1 MSACDHRAKCRLCDN
16 RGTRLHTT
24 APTERTGRS
33 GVATSLGAQDA
44 SASTG
49 QAQAEMVR
57 YRNTVLRHLSAES
70 VARLQ
75 LTYMELPLRKPLER
89 SERDIGHIFFIESG
103 VGSMT
108 STFQDGSE
116 VEVGLFGNESVIGVS
131 AFMGV
136 RRSLNRI
143 YMQIQGSGFASKID
157 VAQAEF
163 DRAGEFQRLAL
174 RYVQMQLTQSTQTA
188 ACNVKHELRQR
199 LARWLL
205 LSSDRAGT
213 TELALSQEFI
223 AMMLGVRR
231 TSVSVEM
238 GRLKRSGVIGY
249 ERGHIRLL
257 AVPVL
262 EKQAC
267 ECYHVLKDH
276 LNNYVEFDTGFT
288 I

>member
-1 MSACDHRAKCRLCDN
+1 M
-16 RGTRLHTT
+16 
-24 APTERTGRS
+24 
-33 GVATSLGAQDA
+33 ATSLGAQDA

-75 LTYMELPLRKPLER
+75 LTHMELPLRKPLER

-157 VAQAEF
+157 IAQAEF

-213 TELALSQEFI
+213 IELALSQEFI

-267 ECYHVLKDH
+267 ECYRVLKEH

>member
-1 MSACDHRAKCRLCDN
+1 M
-16 RGTRLHTT
+16 
-24 APTERTGRS
+24 AP
-33 GVATSLGAQDA
+33 SLITHIALVPRVE
-44 SASTG
+44 
-49 QAQAEMVR
+49 QAQAKQVA
-57 YRNTVLRHLSAES
+57 YRNTVLRHLPAES
-70 VARLQ
+70 IARLK
-75 LTYMELPLRKPLER
+75 LVHVELPLKRPLER
-89 SERDIGHIFFIESG
+89 SERGIGNIFFIESG

-143 YMQIQGSGFASKID
+143 YMQVEGSGYVSKIAD
-157 VAQAEF
+157 AQAEF

-174 RYVQMQLTQSTQTA
+174 RYVQMQLTQATQSA
-188 ACNVKHELRQR
+188 ACNAKHELRHR

-205 LSSDRAGT
+205 LCSDRAGT
-213 TELALSQEFI
+213 AELALSQDHI
-223 AMMLGVRR
+223 AIMLGVRR

-238 GRLKRSGVIGY
+238 GRLKRSGLIAY
-249 ERGHIRLL
+249 NRGHIHLL
-257 AVPVL
+257 AVPAL

-276 LNNYVEFDTGFT
+276 LNNYLEFDTGFT
-288 I
+288 V

>member
-1 MSACDHRAKCRLCDN
+1 MLNGLWRLDVNTSPVNHRSLEPTC
-16 RGTRLHTT
+16 TPT
-24 APTERTGRS
+24 AS
-33 GVATSLGAQDA
+33 GE
-44 SASTG
+44 G
-49 QAQAEMVR
+49 QVR
-57 YRNTVLRHLSAES
+57 YRNTVLRHLPAES
-70 VARLQ
+70 IARLC
-75 LTYMELPLRKPLER
+75 LTYVELPLKKPLER

-143 YMQIQGSGFASKID
+143 YMQIKGTGYASRIAD
-157 VAQAEF
+157 AQAEF
-163 DRAGEFQRLAL
+163 DLGSAFQRLAL
-174 RYVQMQLTQSTQTA
+174 RYVQMQLTQATQSA
-188 ACNVKHELRQR
+188 GCNAKHDIGQR

-213 TELALSQEFI
+213 AELALSQDFLAI
-223 AMMLGVRR
+223 MLGAQR
-231 TSVSVEM
+231 TSVSILM
-238 GRLKRSGVIGY
+238 GRLKQAGVVAY
-249 ERGHIRLL
+249 SRGHIQLL
-257 AVPVL
+257 DIPAL

-276 LNNYVEFDTGFT
+276 LNNYLEFDTGFT
-288 I
+288 V